1 MKIGIL
7 GTGMVG
13 TTIGSKLIKLN
24 HEVKLGSRAA
34 DNPKAIEWVKQAGAN
49 ASQGTF
55 TDAAAF
61 GEIIFNCTKG
71 DASLAA
77 LQQAGAANLAGKIL
91 LDVAN
96 PLDFSRGMPPT
107 LIPEFANT
115 TSLGEEIQKAFPE
128 TKVVKT
134 LNTVN
139 CNLMVDASLVA
150 GEHDLFIC
158 GNDKAAK
165 ERVIQML
172 QQDFNWTSII
182 DLGDIT
188 NARATEMILPLWVR
202 LYGYLQTPNFNLKV
216 VS

>member
-34 DNPKAIEWVKQAGAN
+34 DNPKAAEWVKQAGAN

-61 GEIIFNCTKG
+61 GEVIFNCTKG

-77 LQQAGAANLAGKIL
+77 LQQAGTHNLAGKIL
-91 LDVAN
+91 IDVAN
-96 PLDFSRGMPPT
+96 PLDFSKGMPPT
-107 LIPEFANT
+107 LIPAFANI

-139 CNLMVDASLVA
+139 CNLMVDATLVA

-158 GNDKAAK
+158 GNDNAAK
-165 ERVIQML
+165 
-172 QQDFNWTSII
+172 
-182 DLGDIT
+182 
-188 NARATEMILPLWVR
+188 
-202 LYGYLQTPNFNLKV
+202 
-216 VS
+216 